1 MVESTLSLEAFPD
14 EETCLDLLTGLRWKI
29 APHCPYCRHTKI
41 YHLAKKGFHVC
52 ANCGLTFSIKVGTVF
67 QSSCIPMRKWFV
79 AIWFLTH
86 AEKGVTSV
94 QLAKDLGVTQ
104 ATAWSMLHR
113 LRHAARTA
121 TFRRRLGPE
130 DHRAEGVPS
139 AAALGL
145 ARRHGYDGKLRLEMP
160 FDEAVERFAGVDRRE
175 MLESLANAGP
185 KWSGRRRR
193 RKPPALPDLAQ
204 ADAWAMADVE
214 GETTGR
220 AQGARLALDGE
231 G

>member
-1 MVESTLSLEAFPD
+1 
-14 EETCLDLLTGLRWKI
+14 LT
-29 APHCPYCRHTKI
+29 
-41 YHLAKKGFHVC
+41 KKGFHIC
-52 ANCGLTFSIKVGTVF
+52 ANCERTFSIKVGTMF
-67 QSSCIPMRKWFV
+67 QSSCVPMRQWFAAV
-79 AIWFLTH
+79 WILTR
-86 AEKGVTSV
+86 AEKGITSV

-121 TFRRRLGPE
+121 TFQRRLGPE
-130 DHRAEGVPS
+130 DHRAAEDAPS

-145 ARRHGYDGKLRLEMP
+145 ARRRGYDVKLRLEMP
-160 FDEAVERFAGVDRRE
+160 FDEAIERFAGVDRRE

-193 RKPPALPDLAQ
+193 RKQPPLPDLAQ
-204 ADAWAMADVE
+204 AEAWAVADVE
-214 GETTGR
+214 GETSGR
-220 AQGARLALDGE
+220 ARDGRLALDVE